1 MPVPDLSD
9 GVALNVNEFKEMIL
23 QVAFAASSDEAR
35 PVLTGVL
42 LNVQGNQITLQAAD
56 GFRLSIRKAELSSP
70 ITHPIKAII
79 PARALSELARIASD
93 GEGSVTMVMP
103 QGRGQVIFHMKDVE
117 LVSQLIEGAYPDL
130 EQVIP
135 RSHQSRTVISTS
147 AILKACK
154 QAEIFAREG
163 SHIAR
168 IQITPGAENQPG
180 TVEISGQ
187 SEETGFNQTV
197 IDANIEGKE
206 LLIAFNVRFLRE
218 VLDVVKT
225 ANIIL
230 ETNIETT
237 PGVFKPAGEDNFLHV
252 IMPMHLGG

>member
-1 MPVPDLSD
+1 
-9 GVALNVNEFKEMIL
+9 
-23 QVAFAASSDEAR
+23 
-35 PVLTGVL
+35 VL
-42 LNVQGNQITLQAAD
+42 
-56 GFRLSIRKAELSSP
+56 
-70 ITHPIKAII
+70 
-79 PARALSELARIASD
+79 
-93 GEGSVTMVMP
+93 P

-117 LVSQLIEGAYPDL
+117 LVSQLIEGSYPDL
-130 EQVIP
+130 EQVMP
-135 RSHQSRTVISTS
+135 RSHQTRTVISTP

-168 IQITPGAENQPG
+168 IQITPGENNQPG

-197 IDANIEGKE
+197 IDANIEGKS

-218 VLDVVKT
+218 VLDVIKT
-225 ANIIL
+225 PNVIL

-237 PGVFKPAGEDNFLHV
+237 PGVFRPAGEDNFLHV

>member
-1 MPVPDLSD
+1 MPLPELDD
-9 GVALNVNEFKEMIL
+9 GIQINVVAFKEMIQ
-23 QVAFAASSDEAR
+23 QVAFAASTDEAR

-42 LNVQGNQITLQAAD
+42 LTAQGNQLTLQAAD
-56 GFRLSIRKAELSSP
+56 GFRLSIRKAELSSSLP
-70 ITHPIKAII
+70 RAIKAII
-79 PARALSELARIASD
+79 PARALAELARIAS
-93 GEGSVTMVMP
+93 ESETTVTMVLP
-103 QGRGQVIFHMKDVE
+103 PNRGQVIFHMKDVE
-117 LVSQLIEGAYPDL
+117 LVSQLIEGSYPDL

-135 RSHQSRTVISTS
+135 RSHQTRTAISTP

-163 SHIAR
+163 THIAR
-168 IQITPGAENQPG
+168 IQITPGSDNQPG

-197 IDANIEGKE
+197 IDANIEGNPI
-206 LLIAFNVRFLRE
+206 LIAFNVRFLRE
-218 VLDVVKT
+218 VLDVIKT
-225 ANIIL
+225 PNVIL

-237 PGVFKPAGEDNFLHV
+237 PGVFRPAGEDNFLHV